1 MRLIIAGG
9 GTGGHL
15 FPAMAI
21 ARALKAEDSTAS
33 VLFVGTKNGIEA
45 RTIPGTEFPIRFI
58 TARGMMKTGIFNSAL
73 SALEIPVGLFQSVSI
88 IRRFRPDCV
97 LGVGGYASGPTVL
110 AAWMMRVPT
119 AIQEQNS
126 VMGTTNRILSRLV
139 DRIFISWENTEPAT
153 PPKKTIVEG
162 NPVRDDIFS
171 ETSKSASNPGEFRI
185 LIFGGSRGARSINQS
200 VIANLDALS
209 QSADK
214 VRILHQTGIGA
225 AQELMAAYKK
235 AGIEAEVREFIHDM
249 GSAYQW
255 ANVVICRSGASSL
268 AEITAL
274 GKPAIVIPYPY
285 AIGDHQARNAAV
297 LQARG
302 AVRVV
307 NDSNL
312 KNGALLKEIR
322 TLMDRPELLSEMA
335 ENSRKLG
342 RPQAATEIAKELLKL
357 ERSGK

>member
-15 FPAMAI
+15 FPAIAI
-21 ARALKAEDSTAS
+21 ARAVKVEEPDAR
-33 VLFVGTKNGIEA
+33 VLFVGTTHGIEA
-45 RTIPGTEFPIRFI
+45 KIIPGTEFPIEFI
-58 TARGMMKTGIFNSAL
+58 TARGMMKTGIFNSIL
-73 SALEIPVGLFQSVSI
+73 SALEIPVGLFQSISI

-110 AAWMMRVPT
+110 AAWLMRVPT
-119 AIQEQNS
+119 SIQEQNS
-126 VMGTTNRILSRLV
+126 VMGNTNRILSKIV

-153 PPKKTIVEG
+153 PSEKTFVEG
-162 NPVRDDIFS
+162 NPVRDDIFL
-171 ETSKSASNPGEFRI
+171 EQSKAAPKSGEFRI

-209 QSADK
+209 ESADK
-214 VRILHQTGIGA
+214 VRILHQTGTGA
-225 AQELMAAYKK
+225 AQELTTAYEK
-235 AGIEAEVREFIHDM
+235 AGIKADVREFINDM
-249 GSAYQW
+249 GAAYDW
-255 ANVVICRSGASSL
+255 ADVVICRSGASSL
-268 AEITAL
+268 AELTAL

-297 LQARG
+297 LQAQR

-307 NDSNL
+307 KDSSL

-322 TLMDRPELLSEMA
+322 NLMDHPDLLSEMA

-342 RPQAATEIAKELLKL
+342 RPQAAREIAKELVKL
-357 ERSGK
+357 GRSGK